1 MSARPARLIVAL
13 LLLATAGTAGAGTW
27 RCQTADGRVE
37 YRDHACATT
46 AAKTSAEPA
55 SGSATAQAAAPQ
67 PAPASREGRAAPGRI
82 PVNRYPI
89 SLAFDD
95 VRIDELMAILS
106 QFDGRHLVLDPAAA
120 GIHIA
125 CHYKSMPWDA
135 AVADIAVRAG
145 LDIRVDAHD
154 IVVKKR

>member
-1 MSARPARLIVAL
+1 MSAPAARLIITLV
-13 LLLATAGTAGAGTW
+13 LLAAAGPAGAGTW

-37 YRDHACATT
+37 YRDHPCATT
-46 AAKTSAEPA
+46 AAKTSADPA
-55 SGSATAQAAAPQ
+55 SGVAALAAPPQ
-67 PAPASREGRAAPGRI
+67 RAPASRADRAAPGRI

-95 VRIDELMAILS
+95 VRIDELMAILA
-106 QFDGRHLVLDPAAA
+106 QFDGRRLVLDPAAA
-120 GIHIA
+120 GIRIA
-125 CHYKSMPWDA
+125 CHYNSMPWDA
-135 AVADIAVRAG
+135 AVADIAARAG